1 MYAIKSERHQRTLNK
16 YISSVLNNEF
26 VKYINKIYLYGSC
39 ARNEQTFYSDI
50 DLFVVLKEDIN
61 VNTREAKESIN
72 DDEFWKV
79 KSVLSGECMLCVS
92 DAAND
97 ADIDIH
103 YTKNSEW
110 YSANDFFYEQIR
122 KDCIL
127 LWERNKN

>member
-1 MYAIKSERHQRTLNK
+1 MYVIKSERHQRTLNK

-50 DLFVVLKEDIN
+50 DLFVVLEEDIN
-61 VNTREAKESIN
+61 DN
-72 DDEFWKV
+72 EFWKI

-97 ADIDIH
+97 ADILQMISS
-103 YTKNSEW
+103 T
-110 YSANDFFYEQIR
+110 
-122 KDCIL
+122 
-127 LWERNKN
+127 NK

>member
-1 MYAIKSERHQRTLNK
+1 MYVIKSERHQRTLHK
-16 YISSVLNNEF
+16 YISSVLSNEF

-50 DLFVVLKEDIN
+50 DLFIVLKEN
-61 VNTREAKESIN
+61 IN

-103 YTKNSEW
+103 YTKNNEW

>member
-1 MYAIKSERHQRTLNK
+1 MYVIKSERHQRTLHK
-16 YISSVLNNEF
+16 YISSVLSNEF

-50 DLFVVLKEDIN
+50 DLFIVLKENI
-61 VNTREAKESIN
+61 S

>member
-1 MYAIKSERHQRTLNK
+1 MYVIKSERHQRTLHK
-16 YISSVLNNEF
+16 YISSVLSNEF

-50 DLFVVLKEDIN
+50 DLFIVL
-61 VNTREAKESIN
+61 KESIN

-97 ADIDIH
+97 VDIDIH

>member
-1 MYAIKSERHQRTLNK
+1 MYVIKSERHQRTLHK
-16 YISSVLNNEF
+16 YISSVLSNEF

-50 DLFVVLKEDIN
+50 DLFIVLKEN
-61 VNTREAKESIN
+61 IN

-79 KSVLSGECMLCVS
+79 KSVLAGECMLCVS

>member
-1 MYAIKSERHQRTLNK
+1 MYVIKSERHQRTLHK
-16 YISSVLNNEF
+16 YISSVLSNEF

-50 DLFVVLKEDIN
+50 DLFIVLKEN
-61 VNTREAKESIN
+61 IN

>member
-1 MYAIKSERHQRTLNK
+1 MYVIKSERHQRTLHQ
-16 YISSVLNNEF
+16 YISSVLSNEF

-50 DLFVVLKEDIN
+50 DLFIVLKEN
-61 VNTREAKESIN
+61 IN

-110 YSANDFFYEQIR
+110 YSTNDFFYEQIR

>member
-1 MYAIKSERHQRTLNK
+1 MYVIKSERHQRTLHK
-16 YISSVLNNEF
+16 YISSVLSNEF

-50 DLFVVLKEDIN
+50 DLFIVL
-61 VNTREAKESIN
+61 KESIN

-97 ADIDIH
+97 ADIATH

>member
-1 MYAIKSERHQRTLNK
+1 MYVIKSERHQRTLHK
-16 YISSVLNNEF
+16 YISHVLKNEF
-26 VKYINKIYLYGSC
+26 IKYINKIYLYGSC

-50 DLFVVLKEDIN
+50 DLFIVLKENI
-61 VNTREAKESIN
+61 S

>member
-61 VNTREAKESIN
+61 DN
-72 DDEFWKV
+72 EFWKI